1 MVDTEEASRP
11 AATENVKLHEDP
23 RKQSL
28 EDRAIRDFE
37 EKYRQYVANN
47 VDFGRALSTNAK
59 HNRIALH
66 GLGKMPTIS
75 PHVYSLLGPSHE
87 LRIKQA
93 LAEGVT
99 RRRFARS
106 SLEFTRLDENS
117 LSFHLDDDD
126 DLLSRATTNMSNR
139 NWVSRSTRSPSR
151 RSAMGSS
158 LKLDHG
164 ITMLKAK
171 RSRPNDYTA
180 YRLKNHDIPSN
191 LVTIKPSFRAM
202 DEAASKTSSTKSP
215 FHGMIESRPSTIS
228 MLSIMLSPEAAMKK
242 YRKCVYLN
250 TPIRCD
256 HLQSKDQKIVPI
268 LVNYQV
274 QALVQSVLEVLE
286 RVNPEKSRRIIE
298 TARDAEEIKR
308 MLLCPE
314 TQSFV
319 QSLLGQSLLSSPES
333 FVVSVAAVADEIDFR
348 FEGVLEKEI
357 IALTL
362 EMPSA
367 PSLDTL
373 IAEIRN
379 NIFHCTKKRVN
390 DTAREVS
397 PISGERK
404 VEQKN
409 K

>member
-1 MVDTEEASRP
+1 MVDTDEASRP
-11 AATENVKLHEDP
+11 AAADNVKLHEDP

-28 EDRAIRDFE
+28 ANQAIRDFE

-47 VDFGRALSTNAK
+47 LDFGRALSTNAK
-59 HNRIALH
+59 HNRTALH
-66 GLGKMPTIS
+66 GLGKMPTIT

-106 SLEFTRLDENS
+106 SLEFARFDENS

-158 LKLDHG
+158 LRLDHG

-180 YRLKNHDIPSN
+180 YRLKSHDMPSN
-191 LVTIKPSFRAM
+191 LVAIKPSFRAM
-202 DEAASKTSSTKSP
+202 EEATSKTSSTKSP
-215 FHGMIESRPSTIS
+215 FHGMIESRPSTNS
-228 MLSIMLSPEAAMKK
+228 MLSITLSPEAAMKK

-250 TPIRCD
+250 TPIRCN

-286 RVNPEKSRRIIE
+286 RVNPEKSMRIIE

-319 QSLLGQSLLSSPES
+319 QSLIGQSLLSSPES

-348 FEGVLEKEI
+348 FEGVLCFP
-357 IALTL
+357 L
-362 EMPSA
+362 
-367 PSLDTL
+367 
-373 IAEIRN
+373 
-379 NIFHCTKKRVN
+379 
-390 DTAREVS
+390 DTARCSRE
-397 PISGERK
+397 
-404 VEQKN
+404 
-409 K
+409 